1 MRILCHVPI
10 PYYKKGYICMS
21 SGSGSGRGSWRMEC
35 NVAYCKC
42 ASTACVQSSSYLY
55 AFMIHAVC
63 RVSSS
68 SSSSRIIF
76 PPTCHCHCH
85 CHCCH
90 LSQVSCI
97 AIHTHLSLSPFI
109 LFPHVIL
116 TSHLSSSLRQLVPL
130 TSHIS
135 HISFCIPTPDPC
147 FPNNCKLQT
156 TQRHGRAASN
166 YNYNY
171 NHRSSSSAE
180 AIIRRAFQRW
190 RFA

>member
-1 MRILCHVPI
+1 
-10 PYYKKGYICMS
+10 MS

-85 CHCCH
+85 CHCHCCH

-109 LFPHVIL
+109 LIPHVIL

-135 HISFCIPTPDPC
+135 HISFCLPTPDPC